1 MFGIGGKLKDF
12 LGSAANKIADKVV
25 PKELAPFLPM
35 LAPMFMGPGAG
46 IMSRY
51 LMPQLLTALSSG
63 KTAGDISGTGQV
75 LTGLGSFLSDPGR
88 MALSEQT
95 KPVAGTA
102 GNNQNPFIQDQ
113 KKLLNIEGVD
123 TFSPSPYGGPNPYE
137 GMNTTQYSGGSIP
150 GTRMPNP
157 DYIAPTAGMP
167 SQPIYDISQ
176 IDNPTFMDYLK
187 TGVNESQDFMQGLNT
202 ANTYPGGPEVVDAAG
217 NAVLVKDA
225 GFMQNLPRRAVMQG
239 LQQIGPAS
247 TAIDK
252 FKADQD
258 AEATRLSEEQE
269 AYNNAIAELG
279 RYYGSLAD
287 PNERFGSYYN
297 NGGLTSLKPKRVGLN
312 QGGMGDI
319 DMMLL
324 ELFGN
329 AMDNPKGPAGDQ
341 FAPTESNL
349 VDMLKAGFKV
359 VKKGGYDP
367 IDYNQGGRVG
377 LNEGGSAENA
387 TNQFQMKLAELLEVG
402 VPLEEAEKQAMDF
415 MQRAFKGLG
424 GGYADGGRIG
434 LNMGGIMNAG
444 SIPQTPAKPKR
455 GLVNEPGGYAG
466 KVSNK
471 LLEKLLKEIE
481 DDFHNMGPSL
491 LDGYDPYD
499 QFEPVDF
506 SPMPGFKVVR
516 KLKADGGTINAG
528 SIPQTPVVP
537 EGMQLDGRGGGFI
550 PMGAQEKQDDVPA
563 MLAKNEFVMTSDAVR
578 AAGGGSIQKGAQ
590 RMYDM
595 MNQLEAQV

>member
-1 MFGIGGKLKDF
+1 MAFGIGSAIKDF
-12 LGSAANKIADKVV
+12 LGSAANKAADKLV

-217 NAVLVKDA
+217 NAVLVRDA
-225 GFMQNLPRRAVMQG
+225 GFMQNLPRRAVAQG
-239 LQQIGPAS
+239 IQQIGPAS

-258 AEATRLSEEQE
+258 AEAARLSEEQE

-297 NGGLTSLKPKRVGLN
+297 NGG
-312 QGGMGDI
+312 
-319 DMMLL
+319 
-324 ELFGN
+324 
-329 AMDNPKGPAGDQ
+329 
-341 FAPTESNL
+341 
-349 VDMLKAGFKV
+349 
-359 VKKGGYDP
+359 
-367 IDYNQGGRVG
+367 RVG
-377 LNEGGSAENA
+377 LNEGGFFSSLLGDS
-387 TNQFQMKLAELLEVG
+387 TVDDIQRGIVSFLGGGSLLEPG
-402 VPLEEAEKQAMDF
+402 MSEYDEAYKEMIEAGIAEEEALDMLGPRPGLTMDKDKEKQAN
-415 MQRAFKGLG
+415 
-424 GGYADGGRIG
+424 GGRVG
-434 LNMGGIMNAG
+434 LNIGGIMNAG
-444 SIPQTPAKPKR
+444 SIPQTP
-455 GLVNEPGGYAG
+455 
-466 KVSNK
+466 
-471 LLEKLLKEIE
+471 
-481 DDFHNMGPSL
+481 
-491 LDGYDPYD
+491 
-499 QFEPVDF
+499 
-506 SPMPGFKVVR
+506 
-516 KLKADGGTINAG
+516 T
-528 SIPQTPVVP
+528 VP

>member
-1 MFGIGGKLKDF
+1 MAFGIGSAIKDF
-12 LGSAANKIADKVV
+12 LGSAANKAADKLV

-35 LAPMFMGPGAG
+35 LAPLFMGPGAG

-297 NGGLTSLKPKRVGLN
+297 
-312 QGGMGDI
+312 
-319 DMMLL
+319 
-324 ELFGN
+324 
-329 AMDNPKGPAGDQ
+329 
-341 FAPTESNL
+341 
-349 VDMLKAGFKV
+349 
-359 VKKGGYDP
+359 
-367 IDYNQGGRVG
+367 QGGRVG

-444 SIPQTPAKPKR
+444 SIPQTP
-455 GLVNEPGGYAG
+455 
-466 KVSNK
+466 
-471 LLEKLLKEIE
+471 
-481 DDFHNMGPSL
+481 
-491 LDGYDPYD
+491 
-499 QFEPVDF
+499 
-506 SPMPGFKVVR
+506 
-516 KLKADGGTINAG
+516 T
-528 SIPQTPVVP
+528 VP
-537 EGMQLDGRGGGFI
+537 DGMQLDGRGGGFI